1 MRRVAIAPAILLASL
16 QGAAAAQRPGMEKAR
31 LELAVDR
38 TSYLAGERARIAAVA
53 VVEDG
58 WHIQSHTPSFDY
70 LIPTELTVEL
80 PAGWAPAE
88 IEYPRHT
95 LWTAQFEPTPLA
107 VYEGRV
113 RILAAVAVP
122 AGWAEPAVEVGARLR
137 YQACDDRQCLPP
149 RDAVARVVLVVG
161 GAGEPLN
168 EELFA
173 ALDGAPP
180 GGPPGGGREADPLA
194 TGATAGAAANG
205 DSVTGGSAGPGSPD
219 AGSASGDGRRAA
231 GTGLFGILLL
241 GVLGGL
247 VLNAMPCVL
256 PVLSLK
262 LVGILQHAGRDRRA
276 IVVGGLAT
284 SAGIVTS
291 FLALAALAI
300 GVRAA
305 GGLVGWGVQFQNP
318 TFVTFLAIVVLLFSL
333 NLWGL
338 FEVPLPRALSRFG
351 AGGAHEGAVGHFVTG
366 LFATLMATPC
376 SAPFL
381 GTAVGFGLAQSAGV
395 IVAVFA
401 AIGVGMALPYLFMA
415 AVPGSVARLP
425 RPGAWMIQLKIVLG
439 FLLAGAAIWLL
450 YVLSSQVSPE
460 RLASIEVG
468 LLVLALVV
476 WLAGSTDAS
485 RGARALGQAGVAAA
499 IAGTLYLSAH
509 ATPVEHEVKRP
520 AAGSIGWTDFD
531 RSRAESLSRDG
542 QLVFVDVT
550 ADWCFTCKANERL
563 ILDTREVADAFA
575 RHQVVPMRADWTNQD
590 EEIARFLADYG
601 RYSIP
606 FYLLYRPGAEPHLF
620 PELLRKRDVL
630 RVLDESAGREARR
643 Q

>member
-1 MRRVAIAPAILLASL
+1 MRLSGAPHPTRRRPRGVAPGTAVLAGVVLSFAL
-16 QGAAAAQRPGMEKAR
+16 GAQPPPLAKAR
-31 LELAVDR
+31 LELAADR
-38 TSYLAGERARIAAVA
+38 TSYAAGERFRIAAIADV
-53 VVEDG
+53 DPG

-70 LIPTELTVEL
+70 LIPTALTLEL
-80 PAGWAPAE
+80 PDGWVEAE
-88 IEYPRHT
+88 IEYPPHE
-95 LWTAQFEPTPLA
+95 LWTSQFEDEPLA
-107 VYEGRV
+107 VYDGRV
-113 RILAAVAVP
+113 RILAASTVP
-122 AGWAEPAVEVGARLR
+122 AGWGGTAAEIAARLR

-149 RDAVARVVLVVG
+149 REATATVILPI
-161 GAGEPLN
+161 GEPGEPVN
-168 EELFA
+168 EALFS
-173 ALDGAPP
+173 APEDRASVER
-180 GGPPGGGREADPLA
+180 G
-194 TGATAGAAANG
+194 TGEAGAAAASGG
-205 DSVTGGSAGPGSPD
+205 DPRGPSATGGGGDTAPPAAVAGL
-219 AGSASGDGRRAA
+219 AGV
-231 GTGLFGILLL
+231 LLL

-284 SAGIVTS
+284 AAGIVAS
-291 FLALAALAI
+291 FLALAVLAI

-318 TFVTFLAIVVLLFSL
+318 VFVTFLAVVVVLFCL
-333 NLWGL
+333 NLWGV

-351 AGGAHEGAVGHFVTG
+351 VGGAHEGALGHFVTG

-381 GTAVGFGLAQSAGV
+381 GTAVGFGLSQSAAV

-401 AIGVGMALPYLFMA
+401 AIGFGMALPYLFMA

-425 RPGAWMIQLKIVLG
+425 RPGAWMVELKVILG

-450 YVLSSQVSPE
+450 YVLSAQVSPE
-460 RLASIEVG
+460 RLAAIEIG
-468 LLVLALVV
+468 LLVLALLV
-476 WLAGSTDAS
+476 WLAGE
-485 RGARALGQAGVAAA
+485 RARSGRRATRAVAQTAVVAAA
-499 IAGTLYLSAH
+499 AATLWLAAA
-509 ATPVEHEVKRP
+509 ATPVELEVARP
-520 AAGSIGWTDFD
+520 AAESIGWAEFD
-531 RSRAESLSRDG
+531 RDQAEGLAREG
-542 QLVFVDVT
+542 RLVFVDVT

-563 ILDTREVADAFA
+563 VLETAEVTAAFA

-590 EEIARFLADYG
+590 EEIARFLADHG

-606 FYLLYRPGAEPHLF
+606 FYLLYRPGGEPHLF

-630 RVLDESAGREARR
+630 RVLDESAGLTASR
-643 Q
+643 